1 MGLLKSFHNL
11 LFFSLKNNLVI
22 AIKPIQQHQTKQA
35 KQIVIEVCLEIW
47 SDILTEEN
55 LLQQDPLSDI
65 DDVKSHY
72 FDNDGLFLVL
82 LDNEQVV
89 GTGAIRKFN
98 QEICELKRM
107 WFIKEYRGQG
117 WGRKMAQILFDFAKQ
132 TGYRKVRLDFVSE
145 ELQPQAFQF
154 YKNLGFYSIE
164 RYIDSPC
171 NKFMEKLL
179 DP

>member
-82 LDNEQVV
+82 LDDEQVV

-107 WFIKEYRGQG
+107 WFIKEYRRQG

-154 YKNLGFYSIE
+154 YKNLGFYPIE